1 MSRGTASM
9 AVTRL
14 VATRNGNSVG
24 NTTLNHRS
32 SPSPAPLKERDG
44 CRRSPARKLS
54 LIHIYMQAWEEKIYL
69 KQEGIE
75 EGREEGEKRVSLLT
89 RQLLKARRYEDLER
103 AAEDP
108 AYRRELY
115 REFGL

>member
-1 MSRGTASM
+1 MFIM
-9 AVTRL
+9 K
-14 VATRNGNSVG
+14 GNEVK
-24 NTTLNHRS
+24 S
-32 SPSPAPLKERDG
+32 SEEWGVR
-44 CRRSPARKLS
+44 
-54 LIHIYMQAWEEKIYL
+54 YMQAWEEKIYL
-69 KQEGIE
+69 KQEGLEDGRE

>member
-1 MSRGTASM
+1 MFIM
-9 AVTRL
+9 K
-14 VATRNGNSVG
+14 GNEVK
-24 NTTLNHRS
+24 S
-32 SPSPAPLKERDG
+32 SEEWGVR
-44 CRRSPARKLS
+44 
-54 LIHIYMQAWEEKIYL
+54 YMQAWEEKIYL
-69 KQEGIE
+69 KQEG
-75 EGREEGEKRVSLLT
+75 REEGETRVSLLT

>member
-24 NTTLNHRS
+24 NTTLNHKS

-44 CRRSPARKLS
+44 CRRSPARKSRERSFKGIVFMGGRLGFIPI
-54 LIHIYMQAWEEKIYL
+54 LYQKAPAL
-69 KQEGIE
+69 RPGEGSCHRVGYPYAA
-75 EGREEGEKRVSLLT
+75 GRISGQDADAVT
-89 RQLLKARRYEDLER
+89 
-103 AAEDP
+103 
-108 AYRRELY
+108 
-115 REFGL
+115 G

>member
-1 MSRGTASM
+1 
-9 AVTRL
+9 
-14 VATRNGNSVG
+14 
-24 NTTLNHRS
+24 
-32 SPSPAPLKERDG
+32 
-44 CRRSPARKLS
+44 
-54 LIHIYMQAWEEKIYL
+54 MQAWEEKIYL